1 VPVVDGSVEGV
12 LLVLVGIGL
21 TWFSWMLLANRNGRG
36 TRFMEIMN
44 PIKSLRFF
52 SIETYR
58 KGTGWI
64 WLISGSDLSSLG
76 SATSSERTRVQS
88 LDGQSNAL

>member
-1 VPVVDGSVEGV
+1 MAAMPVPVVDGSVEGI
-12 LLVLVGIGL
+12 LLILVGIGL

-44 PIKSLRFF
+44 PIKSFRFF

-64 WLISGSDLSSLG
+64 WLIIGIGLVITGIGHL
-76 SATSSERTRVQS
+76 
-88 LDGQSNAL
+88 